1 MNEDDL
7 RHNDLKKTDLIK
19 KKMFL
24 TNKAIELFKKN
35 DKNKVKLPEVSK
47 INLVIENSKKD
58 IKKESVG
65 EIEEEF
71 AEE

>member
-58 IKKESVG
+58 IKKESVR
-65 EIEEEF
+65 EIDEEF

>member
-7 RHNDLKKTDLIK
+7 RRTDLKKTDLIK

-35 DKNKVKLPEVSK
+35 DRNKVKLPEVSK
-47 INLVIENSKKD
+47 INLVIQNSKKD
-58 IKKESVG
+58 LKKGST
-65 EIEEEF
+65 